1 MKQFISYISIL
12 LVLFTLTNC
21 NTSILTTD
29 VKELSVTNIPNKN
42 YKITVFYLPSNA
54 TVQSAIQVRKKF
66 VDYEEVI
73 ATYERYNSMD
83 TCGLIND
90 NTFMLVLR
98 DTISIL
104 GNKPDT
110 LQIVLK

>member
-1 MKQFISYISIL
+1 MTY
-12 LVLFTLTNC
+12 C

-29 VKELSVTNIPNKN
+29 ETELTVINIPNKN
-42 YKITVFYLPSNA
+42 YKIAVFYLPSNA
-54 TVQSAIQVRKKF
+54 TVQSAIQVRKKY
-66 VDYEEVI
+66 VNYEEVI

-83 TCGLIND
+83 TCELIND
-90 NTFMLVLR
+90 DTFLLVIR
-98 DTISIL
+98 DTISVL